1 MKQILVWDTPTR
13 LFHWLLVI
21 CFAGAWVSSSSDRW
35 LSIHIFL
42 GYLML
47 GLIAF
52 RLVWGLVGGR
62 YARFTSFVVSP
73 RAAWH
78 YLRDLLAGRDRQ
90 YLGHNPAASLAII
103 AMLVLGVAL
112 ALTGMFTQGGEERQG
127 AVPGL
132 LSIGAGGWM
141 KEAHESIAILMLL
154 TVGGHLTGIV
164 VGSWLHK
171 ENLALTMLT
180 GMKQSPD
187 DALASRPFHAVAVV
201 MALVVLAFG
210 AWWFFYAWHE
220 PVGRG
225 LGLASIKPEP
235 PHVPFGGRALADDP
249 LWREEC
255 GGCHLAFHP
264 NLLPARSWK
273 RMMASQG
280 EHFGTDLALD
290 APTAAAVLAFLVGNS
305 AEISTTEAAFK
316 INRSI
321 PAGVTPLRITE
332 TPYWVEKHREI
343 PKSDWQLPLVNSK
356 SNCAACHLDA
366 LAGTFEDAAMR
377 IPRESPVQGANPT
390 TSPAR

>member
-1 MKQILVWDTPTR
+1 MKQVLVWDTPTR

-62 YARFTSFVVSP
+62 YARFTSFVASP

-78 YLRDLLAGRDRQ
+78 YLHDLLAGRDRQ
-90 YLGHNPAASLAII
+90 HLGHNPAASLAII
-103 AMLVLGVAL
+103 AMLVLGVAV

-141 KEAHESIAILMLL
+141 DDGES
-154 TVGGHLTGIV
+154 
-164 VGSWLHK
+164 
-171 ENLALTMLT
+171 
-180 GMKQSPD
+180 
-187 DALASRPFHAVAVV
+187 
-201 MALVVLAFG
+201 
-210 AWWFFYAWHE
+210 
-220 PVGRG
+220 GRTFRHG
-225 LGLASIKPEP
+225 P
-235 PHVPFGGRALADDP
+235 RA
-249 LWREEC
+249 R
-255 GGCHLAFHP
+255 
-264 NLLPARSWK
+264 
-273 RMMASQG
+273 
-280 EHFGTDLALD
+280 
-290 APTAAAVLAFLVGNS
+290 
-305 AEISTTEAAFK
+305 
-316 INRSI
+316 
-321 PAGVTPLRITE
+321 
-332 TPYWVEKHREI
+332 
-343 PKSDWQLPLVNSK
+343 
-356 SNCAACHLDA
+356 CAACHLDA